1 MAYTLTMN
9 IAAVNDAP
17 TAANATLNGTED
29 TDYTF
34 ATADFGFSDVDAGDT
49 LSAVRIDTQTL
60 PSGASLK
67 LSGTSVTNGQI
78 IPAASIPNLVFSPA
92 ANANGAGYASFT
104 FSVRDTGG
112 PAFDAVP
119 NTITFNV
126 TAVNDRPVI
135 DLDGDDTED
144 IDDDAAFTEDQAN
157 PTTLAPGAQVS
168 DVDNSNLTSAQV
180 KITNILDG
188 NLESLAASG
197 CVAAITV
204 TPYNSA
210 SGVLALG
217 RIRFAGRLS
226 GLSAAGH
233 IPEHRPGSELGQPP
247 HHMDPYRRRPC
258 QFAAGGNHRIGHTG
272 Q

>member
-1 MAYTLTMN
+1 MRKSDTDT
-9 IAAVNDAP
+9 IAITVAPVNDAP
-17 TAANATLNGTED
+17 TGADKTITINED

-34 ATADFGFSDVDAGDT
+34 AAADFGFSDVDAGDT

-126 TAVNDRPVI
+126 TAVNDAPTAADKTITV
-135 DLDGDDTED
+135 TED
-144 IDDDAAFTEDQAN
+144 TDYTFAAADFGFSDVDAGD
-157 PTTLAPGAQVS
+157 TLAP
-168 DVDNSNLTSAQV
+168 
-180 KITNILDG
+180 
-188 NLESLAASG
+188 
-197 CVAAITV
+197 
-204 TPYNSA
+204 SA
-210 SGVLALG
+210 S
-217 RIRFAGRLS
+217 
-226 GLSAAGH
+226 
-233 IPEHRPGSELGQPP
+233 RPRAPAP
-247 HHMDPYRRRPC
+247 
-258 QFAAGGNHRIGHTG
+258 
-272 Q
+272 